1 MVKQYTANI
10 YNWLKTKLNST
21 ASNSKMNGTQSAGSS
36 NLIARADHVHPVDTS
51 RAPTSHASSATT
63 YGVGSAS
70 NYGHVKVDSSPTDSS
85 SNAVASGGVKT
96 VLDTKQNE
104 VETQAKVTQFT
115 NKDRITLER
124 IIERMNNPDSKALFL
139 RPTDSSLPYYTFC
152 ENIKLATTY
161 NGGVSLYLDGA
172 AIGTSASSVVL
183 KKIDGTKIGDF
194 NKRGT
199 DPAGW
204 GYSFASAHLGV
215 GIHYLYAEATFP
227 DGSVRKSNIL
237 TVFVK
242 DTNNLLDHNT
252 WSSGEYNNNPEIFNL
267 APSTMRIVSN
277 EYSNIGESSI
287 RLTKTAASGAYAR
300 ITHTENLSNKTVT
313 ASAHIRSATQ
323 KATMIIIELNGSSIV
338 QQASVDVP
346 ANTSKTVSVSLN
358 TGNSC
363 SAIAVQFNNND
374 GKDSIIFVDD
384 ISLVSS

>member
-1 MVKQYTANI
+1 M
-10 YNWLKTKLNST
+10 
-21 ASNSKMNGTQSAGSS
+21 
-36 NLIARADHVHPVDTS
+36 
-51 RAPTSHASSATT
+51 
-63 YGVGSAS
+63 
-70 NYGHVKVDSSPTDSS
+70 
-85 SNAVASGGVKT
+85 
-96 VLDTKQNE
+96 
-104 VETQAKVTQFT
+104 
-115 NKDRITLER
+115 
-124 IIERMNNPDSKALFL
+124 
-139 RPTDSSLPYYTFC
+139 
-152 ENIKLATTY
+152 
-161 NGGVSLYLDGA
+161 
-172 AIGTSASSVVL
+172 
-183 KKIDGTKIGDF
+183 
-194 NKRGT
+194 
-199 DPAGW
+199 
-204 GYSFASAHLGV
+204 
-215 GIHYLYAEATFP
+215 
-227 DGSVRKSNIL
+227 
-237 TVFVK
+237 K

-287 RLTKTAASGAYAR
+287 RLTKTVASGAYAR

-313 ASAHIRSATQ
+313 ASAHIRSATK